1 MNIFRWSGLMVLPFL
16 IVLAGYFV
24 VETELSPTTALAAA
38 NSVTFPPLDQLE
50 HYTTVRRGITR
61 EQMLTSP
68 EALAALKAGQPVPTG
83 THMVLVDFQSDVLT
97 RYLVGQKIGDGADQ
111 WEYQWFRPDQT
122 VKADENVA
130 RCYSCHRSKQS
141 EQFMFTFDGAIS
153 DDDAL

>member
-1 MNIFRWSGLMVLPFL
+1 MKIFRWFGLMALPFV
-16 IVLAGYFV
+16 IVLAGYFLA
-24 VETELSPTTALAAA
+24 ETELTPTTALGASP
-38 NSVTFPPLDQLE
+38 SVTFPPLDQLQ

-61 EQMLTSP
+61 EHMLTSP
-68 EALAALKAGQPVPTG
+68 EGLAALKAGQPVPTG
-83 THMVLVDFQSDVLT
+83 THMVLVDYQSDVLT
-97 RYLVGQKIGDGADQ
+97 RYLVGQKIGDSADQ
-111 WEYQWFRPDQT
+111 WEYQWFWPDQT

>member
-1 MNIFRWSGLMVLPFL
+1 MKIFRWSGLMALPFL

-24 VETELSPTTALAAA
+24 VETELSPTKARAAS

-61 EQMLTSP
+61 EHMLTSP

-97 RYLVGQKIGDGADQ
+97 RYLVGQKIGDGTDQ
-111 WEYQWFRPDQT
+111 WEYQWFWPDQT

-141 EQFMFTFDGAIS
+141 EHFMFTFDGAIS

>member
-1 MNIFRWSGLMVLPFL
+1 MALPFL
-16 IVLAGYFV
+16 FVLTGYFV
-24 VETELSPTTALAAA
+24 VEAEISPTTALAAA

-61 EQMLTSP
+61 EHILTSP

-111 WEYQWFRPDQT
+111 WEYQWFWPDQT

-141 EQFMFTFDGAIS
+141 EQFIFTFDGAIS

>member
-1 MNIFRWSGLMVLPFL
+1 MKIFRWSGLMALPFL

-24 VETELSPTTALAAA
+24 FETELSPTTALAAS

-61 EQMLTSP
+61 EHMLTSP

-97 RYLVGQKIGDGADQ
+97 RYLVGQKIGDDADQ
-111 WEYQWFRPDQT
+111 WEYQWFWPDQT

>member
-1 MNIFRWSGLMVLPFL
+1 MKIFRWFGLMALSFV
-16 IVLAGYFV
+16 IVLAGYFL
-24 VETELSPTTALAAA
+24 VETELSPTTALAAS

-61 EQMLTSP
+61 EHMLTSP
-68 EALAALKAGQPVPTG
+68 EALVALKAGQPVPTG

-97 RYLVGQKIGDGADQ
+97 RYLVGQKIGDGGDQ
-111 WEYQWFRPDQT
+111 WEYQWFWPDQT

-130 RCYSCHRSKQS
+130 RCYSCHRSMQS
-141 EQFMFTFDGAIS
+141 EQFMFTSDGAIS

>member
-1 MNIFRWSGLMVLPFL
+1 MNIFRWSGLLALPFL
-16 IVLAGYFV
+16 IVLTGFLF
-24 VETELSPTTALAAA
+24 VETDLAPTPALAAP
-38 NSVTFPPLDQLE
+38 NSVTFPPLEQLE

-61 EQMLTSP
+61 EHMLTSR
-68 EALAALKAGQPVPTG
+68 EALAALKAGTPVPTG
-83 THMVLVDFQSDVLT
+83 THMVLVDYQSDVLT

-111 WEYQWFRPDQT
+111 WEYQWFWPDRT

>member
-1 MNIFRWSGLMVLPFL
+1 MNVFRWSGLLAITFL
-16 IVLAGYFV
+16 IVLTGFV
-24 VETELSPTTALAAA
+24 FMKTELAPTPALAAA

-61 EQMLTSP
+61 EHMLTSR

-83 THMVLVDFQSDVLT
+83 THMVLVDYQSDVLT
-97 RYLVGQKIGDGADQ
+97 RYLVGQKIGDGAAE
-111 WEYQWFRPDQT
+111 WEYQWFWPDQT

-153 DDDAL
+153 DDDPL